1 MESRA
6 YALITGLFVLGI
18 AGCIVLWAH
27 WLAKT
32 PLART
37 PYRVVSTLAVSGLNP
52 EAHVRYRGM
61 GVGRVSAIALDPKD
75 PRRIL
80 VNIEVDDTVPVTKGT
95 YAQLGMEGITGIA
108 YVHLLDDYKDMTPAA
123 KAPDGVVELPL
134 RPAFFDA
141 FEPGLGRHRIERDET
156 VLRRGHRT
164 GAQSRAALGELR
176 VQWHSLEVGSD
187 DGDRKRGRPRERY
200 GTSIGSPDPL
210 ARGGDGG
217 QVRVG
222 ARDAHERD
230 TERPGGVDMRCRQ
243 CNRGKVEQVSTRRVR
258 PERAIAG
265 DGVREHLSHG
275 ERGWGRGG
283 EQRVHPSEHLPRP
296 TSQLFQ
302 PRYRAKRVNGR
313 ELRAPF
319 HDLTND
325 RQRRVGFCGEQVGDR
340 GEPLGKPGSFVEQ
353 PPSLEEVGEVE
364 GNEVDT
370 RPLQI
375 VEGTCPRLGVAVLGG
390 DLQRVGI
397 GNP

>member
-134 RPAFFDA
+134 RPTFFDA
-141 FEPGLGRHRIERDET
+141 ISDSAEGAMKDARELMASLNGVMTPDNRKRIAATLASLERLSANLEAASARLPQVAARAEAFLSEDN
-156 VLRRGHRT
+156 R
-164 GAQSRAALGELR
+164 RAAAGT
-176 VQWHSLEVGSD
+176 LE
-187 DGDRKRGRPRERY
+187 KIHE
-200 GTSIGSPDPL
+200 TAKTLPDL
-210 ARGGDGG
+210 AR
-217 QVRVG
+217 
-222 ARDAHERD
+222 E
-230 TERPGGVDMRCRQ
+230 M
-243 CNRGKVEQVSTRRVR
+243 
-258 PERAIAG
+258 
-265 DGVREHLSHG
+265 
-275 ERGWGRGG
+275 
-283 EQRVHPSEHLPRP
+283 
-296 TSQLFQ
+296 QLL
-302 PRYRAKRVNGR
+302 AKDGR
-313 ELRAPF
+313 ELAAQVSKLSAEAHGAAGAVREESLPRVNALA
-319 HDLTND
+319 DSVD
-325 RQRRVGFCGEQVGDR
+325 R
-340 GEPLGKPGSFVEQ
+340 S
-353 PPSLEEVGEVE
+353 
-364 GNEVDT
+364 
-370 RPLQI
+370 
-375 VEGTCPRLGVAVLGG
+375 A
-390 DLQRVGI
+390 QRVGRLALQLDRDPQSAI
-397 GNP
+397 FGRKPGRPGPGEPGFQ